1 MSRGPRY
8 VEIPADRL
16 LGLLRDIGA
25 KVTAKGGAFVEG
37 TMGREVVVDLFPPH
51 GRASVRIFTSLA
63 NGAATARDCG
73 EDAVRIVLGTTVDGR
88 WRPLGESEKIL
99 RTAPRDAAD
108 RVEAFLERLKV
119 RAREVYL
126 EARDT
131 PACPT
136 CGRAMA
142 MREARASGSRFWGC
156 CAFPAC
162 RGTRPAAT
170 RAA

>member
-25 KVTAKGGAFVEG
+25 KVTAKGGAIVEG

-51 GRASVRIFTSLA
+51 GRTSVRIFTSLA
-63 NGAATARDCG
+63 SGADAARDCG

-99 RTAPRDAAD
+99 RTAPRDASD
-108 RVEAFLERLKV
+108 RVGVFLERLKE
-119 RAREVYL
+119 RARGVYL
-126 EARDT
+126 EALNT
-131 PACPT
+131 PACPA
-136 CGRAMA
+136 CGRAMGI
-142 MREARASGSRFWGC
+142 REARANGSRFWGC
-156 CAFPAC
+156 CAFPEC
-162 RGTRPAAT
+162 RGTRPVARVA
-170 RAA
+170 